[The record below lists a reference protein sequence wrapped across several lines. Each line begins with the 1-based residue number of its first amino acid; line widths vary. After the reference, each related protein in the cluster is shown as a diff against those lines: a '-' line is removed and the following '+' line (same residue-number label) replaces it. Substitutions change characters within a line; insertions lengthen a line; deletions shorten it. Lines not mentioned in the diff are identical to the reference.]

1 MGVICVS
8 INVLCLTSLP
18 SEIQDQ
24 IKAIDPSI
32 NLKMAP
38 GWFDD
43 EIRDSWPKFT
53 CDRYLTSKST
63 GLSSKTERDE
73 LMDWSNIMLVGFPFP
88 LDIKARSPNLKWV
101 HQRPAGS
108 SNMLRGDL
116 WKSDIIVT
124 SSRGYAHNLPIAE
137 YTLAGILHF
146 TKGINISGLERE
158 GNKFDASKYQPV
170 QLSGKTICIIGA
182 GGIGKEVGRL
192 CAAVGMKVIGTRRN
206 SGYVSDDFDQIY
218 ASKELLTIL
227 PESDYVAI
235 CCQWTPET
243 EKLISHEAF
252 GAMKQDTIIINIAR
266 GEIID
271 EAALIKALSENKLR
285 GVVLDVYRGE
295 FEQMPDPSLWNDNRV
310 LITPHISA
318 GSDINSHK
326 GNDLFISNLEKYIK
340 GAQLENIINW
350 ELGY

>member
-1 MGVICVS
+1 MS
-8 INVLCLTSLP
+8 LNVLCLTSLP
-18 SEIQDQ
+18 SEIKDQ
-24 IKAIDPSI
+24 IKAINPSI

-53 CDRYLTSKST
+53 CDRYLTSNSK
-63 GLSSKTERDE
+63 GLSSKAERDE
-73 LMDWSNIMLVGFPFP
+73 LMTWSNIMLVGFPFP

-137 YTLAGILHF
+137 YTLAGMLHF
-146 TKGINISGLERE
+146 AKGINISKLEKE
-158 GNKFDASKYQPV
+158 NNKFEASKYQPV

-192 CAAVGMKVIGTRRN
+192 CAAVGMKVIGTRRK
-206 SGYVSDDFDQIY
+206 SDDVSDDFDEIY
-218 ASKELLTIL
+218 KPEELLKIL
-227 PESDYVAI
+227 PESDYVAV

-243 EKLISHEAF
+243 EKLISYEAF
-252 GAMKQDTIIINIAR
+252 GAMKRDTVIINIAR

-271 EAALIKALSENKLR
+271 EEALVRALNENKLR
-285 GVVLDVYRGE
+285 GAVLDVYRGE
-295 FEQMPDPSLWNDNRV
+295 FEQMPDPRLWNDNRV

-326 GNDLFISNLEKYIK
+326 GNDLFIKNLQKYIN
-340 GAQLENIINW
+340 GVQLENIINW